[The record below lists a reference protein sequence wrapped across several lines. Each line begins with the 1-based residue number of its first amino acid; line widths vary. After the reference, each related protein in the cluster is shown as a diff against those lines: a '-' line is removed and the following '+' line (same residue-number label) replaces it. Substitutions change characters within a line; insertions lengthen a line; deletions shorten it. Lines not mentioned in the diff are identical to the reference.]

1 MNIFRRYWYQARAR
15 GLVEKTWFNAIWFQI
30 TWLVCVLG
38 RDAFTPLVVALI
50 ALHFTLVASP
60 RQEAAE
66 LAPIVA
72 LGVVVDSLLSALG
85 VFDFGAQL
93 VPIWLCL
100 LWVAFATTLTRA
112 FAFLGKRYWLAA
124 LVGGVAVPFNYGAG
138 AGFGAVS
145 LPLDTTTTALV
156 LMVVW
161 AVLLPVLFRLS
172 RAQSE
177 RRCH

>member
-1 MNIFRRYWYQARAR
+1 MNTLLQYWHQARSQ
-15 GLVEKTWFNAIWFQI
+15 GLVEKTWFNAIWFQS
-30 TWLVCVLG
+30 TWLLCVLG
-38 RDAFTPLVVALI
+38 RDPFAPLVVVLI
-50 ALHFTLVASP
+50 ILHFALVASP

-66 LAPIVA
+66 LAPVVA
-72 LGVVVDSLLSALG
+72 LGVVVDGLLSAVG

-112 FAFLGKRYWLAA
+112 FAFLGRRYWVAA

-145 LPLDTTTTALV
+145 LPLDTTTTALI
-156 LMVVW
+156 LITVW

-172 RAQSE
+172 RAQIE
-177 RRCH
+177 RRCG

>member
-1 MNIFRRYWYQARAR
+1 M
-15 GLVEKTWFNAIWFQI
+15 
-30 TWLVCVLG
+30 LG
-38 RDAFTPLVVALI
+38 RDAFAPLVIILI
-50 ALHFTLVASP
+50 GLHFALVASP

-66 LAPIVA
+66 LAPVVA
-72 LGVVVDSLLSALG
+72 LGVVVDSLLSAFG

-145 LPLDTTTTALV
+145 LPLDATTTALV
-156 LMVVW
+156 LIAVW

-172 RAQSE
+172 RAQSD
-177 RRCH
+177 RRCG

>member
-1 MNIFRRYWYQARAR
+1 VNTLLQYWHQARSQ
-15 GLVEKTWFNAIWFQI
+15 GLVEKTWFNAIWFQS
-30 TWLVCVLG
+30 TWLLCVLG
-38 RDAFTPLVVALI
+38 RDAFAPLVIILI
-50 ALHFTLVASP
+50 GLHFALVASP

-66 LAPIVA
+66 LAPVVA
-72 LGVVVDSLLSALG
+72 LGVVVDSLLSAFG

-145 LPLDTTTTALV
+145 LPLDATTTALV
-156 LMVVW
+156 LMAVW

-172 RAQSE
+172 RAQSD
-177 RRCH
+177 RRCG

>member
-1 MNIFRRYWYQARAR
+1 VNIFRRYWYQARAR